1 MKYGVFF
8 PLFLACSSVLSV
20 KDIPVYIAMKQNNI
34 DVLERHLYEIS
45 DPLSEKYGTTLSKN
59 EIRNIIEPKY
69 TKQVE
74 VLHWLYENGVY
85 DIKNYGDS
93 MKFHASTDTV
103 RSIFKINSNRKCG
116 SNKLWGYK
124 IPFHLQDTIDFIEIA
139 NDKKNTKQAKRESH
153 YSVFAK
159 KQIDSDTDDRFFGRE
174 SLMRM
179 YNVSSENIAQDV
191 VGGLVEFQ
199 SNSGFYPKDLS
210 VHQVANNQDMNPVT
224 RIVGDNIGV
233 DVESVLDVQMM
244 SQSGNGMDIW
254 FWDSPYWLFAFSV
267 EYFNSQNIGDIISLS
282 WGWAEDSQC
291 DIVDCS
297 SGLTSQKYVE
307 RVNNEFL
314 KIALRGVSIVVAAGD
329 AGAPGRT
336 NEGCDYDRPINPVF
350 PGSSKYVTSVG
361 ATSVPLNTTV
371 INTTTPIC
379 KNSSCI
385 VSDKERSI
393 SFEQVGWTTGGGF
406 DIYEDSRPWWQYTE
420 VEEYLNKMNKTLPAP
435 SLFNSNGRAYPDV
448 SAIGHSCPVIIN
460 GQLGG
465 VDGTSCS
472 APIIA
477 GLLGIISKHLWD
489 SSGRVLGFANP
500 LLYHINENCDNC
512 FKDITKGHNWCTEGE
527 CCENATNFGYSA
539 TEGYDPVSGLGSLN
553 VGNIIDFISS
563 MN

>member
-1 MKYGVFF
+1 
-8 PLFLACSSVLSV
+8 
-20 KDIPVYIAMKQNNI
+20 
-34 DVLERHLYEIS
+34 
-45 DPLSEKYGTTLSKN
+45 
-59 EIRNIIEPKY
+59 
-69 TKQVE
+69 
-74 VLHWLYENGVY
+74 
-85 DIKNYGDS
+85 
-93 MKFHASTDTV
+93 
-103 RSIFKINSNRKCG
+103 
-116 SNKLWGYK
+116 
-124 IPFHLQDTIDFIEIA
+124 
-139 NDKKNTKQAKRESH
+139 
-153 YSVFAK
+153 
-159 KQIDSDTDDRFFGRE
+159 
-174 SLMRM
+174 
-179 YNVSSENIAQDV
+179 
-191 VGGLVEFQ
+191 
-199 SNSGFYPKDLS
+199 
-210 VHQVANNQDMNPVT
+210 MNPVT
-224 RIVGDNIGV
+224 RIVGDNTGV

-379 KNSSCI
+379 NHSSCI

-435 SLFNSNGRAYPDV
+435 SLFNRNGRAYPDV

-460 GQLGG
+460 GQLRCGRYKLFC
-465 VDGTSCS
+465 TNHCR
-472 APIIA
+472 
-477 GLLGIISKHLWD
+477 
-489 SSGRVLGFANP
+489 SSWYYF
-500 LLYHINENCDNC
+500 
-512 FKDITKGHNWCTEGE
+512 
-527 CCENATNFGYSA
+527 
-539 TEGYDPVSGLGSLN
+539 
-553 VGNIIDFISS
+553 
-563 MN
+563 